1 MNEGAFHLFR
11 DDGLITQYQ
20 EVTKVV
26 HGGRESV
33 EENVET
39 APVKLGTLL
48 VEVKRL
54 VRNVRQGGALH
65 CIREGLLEDPFRA
78 VLVYQVHHHH
88 PGFWQK
94 ENEKRITN
102 LICQSIRKKKQNY
115 EIL

>member
-1 MNEGAFHLFR
+1 
-11 DDGLITQYQ
+11 
-20 EVTKVV
+20 
-26 HGGRESV
+26 
-33 EENVET
+33 
-39 APVKLGTLL
+39 
-48 VEVKRL
+48 
-54 VRNVRQGGALH
+54 
-65 CIREGLLEDPFRA
+65 